1 MNEKN
6 SKVASNVSEV
16 NQAEEKL
23 QQKVELTVGDL
34 KVMVN
39 IIEVVTARGGFR
51 APELK
56 GIGEYFEKVS
66 ALIPTEETPSS
77 Q

>member
-1 MNEKN
+1 MSEDN
-6 SKVASNVSEV
+6 SNVESTVSEV
-16 NQAEEKL
+16 SEGKL
-23 QQKVELTVGDL
+23 EQKVELTVGDL

-56 GIGEYFEKVS
+56 GVGEFFEKVS
-66 ALIPTEETPSS
+66 ALIPKEETPSP